1 MRRVVPFDDGAS
13 HAPPPLAAL
22 LAENPRVANVLG
34 QAFIRRL
41 VYEQSCSTI
50 GQLLSLDRPQ
60 LDSLLDMLRPLPGHR
75 DIFIDFLNSQRDAA
89 AEAAEERKAAGEA
102 EAAAAAASEGGG
114 AGDGGDGGPRPA
126 PAASG
131 RPASASATTPAQQR
145 AWRIT
150 KQLLRN
156 SSIAAKRGGD
166 GHISHLIQQQP
177 LHWGFIKGPPPKPV
191 GYTSSTRVLTF
202 GRSRIIDYGGTTP
215 NSPPKAPG
223 GGGTRKPGGYG
234 TAASADHF

>member
-1 MRRVVPFDDGAS
+1 MPNFTRPPVRRVVPFDDGAS
-13 HAPPPLAAL
+13 RGPPPLAAL

-41 VYEQSCSTI
+41 CYEQSCSTI

-89 AEAAEERKAAGEA
+89 AEERKTAD
-102 EAAAAAASEGGG
+102 EAAAAAAGDAGGG
-114 AGDGGDGGPRPA
+114 PTPPTAT
-126 PAASG
+126 SG
-131 RPASASATTPAQQR
+131 RPASASAATTPAQQR

-150 KQLLRN
+150 KQLLRS

-177 LHWGFIKGPPPKPV
+177 LHWGFVKGPPPKPV

-202 GRSRIIDYGGTTP
+202 GRSRIIDYGGPAP
-215 NSPPKAPG
+215 NSPPKGPAG
-223 GGGTRKPGGYG
+223 GGSRKPGGYG